1 MFHCERR
8 RGALN
13 FCIMRAAPWSGLLI
27 LAACRLATA
36 ALAAPPLF
44 DHDEHAAWR
53 KAARAVIETYVDN
66 NEAIGRAASTLRCV
80 AAAIPQIAP
89 RQNLPFAPWAA
100 QPRWRSIEDGK
111 FIPAIVQCVEEHLE
125 RAERLEPAD
134 HGGLGI
140 EPSAES
146 AVRFV
151 AALRDDI
158 VAWRG
163 RQSDVLRQ
171 VAEELRPVTAEMYA
185 LFAAPHIRDWQHR
198 QPMHVALLAAARIGL
213 GLADQHLAAD
223 LLIGLPIW
231 GTLDAPGVW
240 PQEANPDPTPE
251 CPSAAECTAWN
262 RRLYDDLTKQPRGL
276 EEDNAACWR
285 ATIAEVTGVRNED
298 GSWKSPPTMQGPF
311 TWDEIEARHPRGWRC
326 MRRFPVMQNGE
337 CRPCD
342 DGSESGHNAAT
353 RSMQKLTCIGPDWT
367 IRVAAA
373 FVEALGADTEW
384 DLWTATDDLFKAYRM
399 VGTCAPSLQIVA
411 MRDPEGN
418 VRFFELPSFSF
429 GLTSAV
435 YGFNRVPATC
445 VEVSRRLMACC
456 SSHYVDDYPT
466 VEPSFAKDSGQR
478 ALHLVHSL
486 AGFPL
491 APAKSKLPD
500 LVRKFLGVMTDFTRL
515 RSHGEARLY
524 VDKERAARII
534 TTMTDARTAGQM
546 SRRGAERL
554 NGKLTFV
561 LSYVAYRVGRGVMQP
576 LIRWASGHPR
586 ATGTSSWQ
594 AVDRALAFLIT
605 LLRFLPPRVF
615 RLRGVTTRPCVKV
628 WTDAAWEPMSDTPAT
643 IGMVVYLPPE
653 AGRRGRYLYS
663 SMVVPDE
670 YMQQFQV
677 RQQYIGQLEL
687 LAAVAAYT
695 TFHAELRD
703 RRVIHWIDNTS
714 ALAGLIR
721 GYAGAIDSARIVH
734 AFHALNA
741 GLRTDVWFEYIASK
755 ANIADLPSRMEFD
768 LLKSLQAQER
778 QCILPSTED
787 WQQPAQAWLEARR
800 RGEAHEKT
808 NTKRHRAPEGG
819 EAVRQ
824 RRRGMRK
831 RAVAGV
837 ASDVARVVAPVAVAL
852 GMANTAIFAALYV
865 RDGRHDDYDVYV
877 GRATRGA
884 PFDRPECDPQW
895 GRFGRWGNEFTACD
909 GTPEEAARTV
919 QAYRDAL
926 LSNPRRVAYVRRH
939 LAGRTIASGAD
950 RASCHAGTLAEIA
963 NCSEDHLANLV
974 RDAAATG
981 AGV

>member
-1 MFHCERR
+1 
-8 RGALN
+8 
-13 FCIMRAAPWSGLLI
+13 MRKAPWLGLLA
-27 LAACRLATA
+27 LAACRSATA
-36 ALAAPPLF
+36 ALPDPPLF
-44 DHDEHAAWR
+44 DHDAHAAWR
-53 KAARAVIETYVDN
+53 EASRAAIDAYVDSSQ
-66 NEAIGRAASTLRCV
+66 AIGRAAGMLQCM

-89 RQNLPFAPWAA
+89 RQHLPFSPWAA
-100 QPRWRSIEDGK
+100 QPRWRSTEDGK
-111 FIPAIVQCVEEHLE
+111 FIPAIVQCIEEHLE

-151 AALRDDI
+151 AALRDGI
-158 VAWRG
+158 PAWRG
-163 RQSDVLRQ
+163 KQSDVLRQ

-198 QPMHVALLAAARIGL
+198 KPMHVALLAAARIGL
-213 GLADQHLAAD
+213 RLADQHLAAD

-240 PQEANPDPTPE
+240 PQEANPDPMPE
-251 CPSAAECTAWN
+251 CPSAAECAAWN

-276 EEDNAACWR
+276 EEDNTACWQ

-342 DGSESGHNAAT
+342 DGSESGHNKAT

-373 FVEALGADTEW
+373 FVEAMGADTAW

-411 MRDPEGN
+411 MRDPEGR

-429 GLTSAV
+429 GLTAAV

-445 VEVSRRLMACC
+445 VEIARRTLACC

-466 VEPSFAKDSGQR
+466 VEPSFALDSGQV
-478 ALHLVHSL
+478 ALHLVHGL

-491 APAKSKLPD
+491 APAKSKPPG
-500 LVRKFLGVMTDFTRL
+500 LVRKFLGVMSDFTRL
-515 RSHGEARLY
+515 RSHGEASLY
-524 VDKERAARII
+524 VDKERAARIA
-534 TTMTDARTAGQM
+534 TTMLDARAAGHM
-546 SRRGAERL
+546 SQRGAERL
-554 NGKLTFV
+554 NGKLTFA

-576 LIRWASGHPR
+576 LIRWAAKHQRPGQP
-586 ATGTSSWQ
+586 TSWQ
-594 AVDRALAFLIT
+594 AVDKALAFLIT
-605 LLRFLPPRVF
+605 LIRLLPPRIF
-615 RLRGVTTRPCVKV
+615 RLRGAAPRPCVKV
-628 WTDAAWEPMSDTPAT
+628 WTDAAWEPMSEMPAT
-643 IGMVVYLPPE
+643 IGIVVYLPPE

-677 RQQYIGQLEL
+677 RRQYIGQLEL

-721 GYAGAIDSARIVH
+721 GYAGSIDSARIVH
-734 AFHALNA
+734 AFHALNV
-741 GLRTDVWFEYIASK
+741 GLRTDVWFEYVASK
-755 ANIADLPSRMEFD
+755 ANIADLPSRMDFD
-768 LLKSLQAQER
+768 LLKSLSAQER
-778 QCILPSTED
+778 QCVLPSTED
-787 WQQPAQAWLEARR
+787 WLQPAQMWIEARR
-800 RGEAHEKT
+800 FCEASEKV
-808 NTKRHRAPEGG
+808 NTKRHRAPDEGG
-819 EAVRQ
+819 AVRQ
-824 RRRGMRK
+824 RRRGMRN
-831 RAVAGV
+831 RAVAG
-837 ASDVARVVAPVAVAL
+837 AAIDVVRAAAPMAAAL
-852 GMANTAIFAALYV
+852 GMANTAIFTALYV
-865 RDGRHDDYDVYV
+865 RDGRQEDYDVYV

-884 PFDRPECDPQW
+884 PVDRPECDPQW
-895 GRFGRWGNEFTACD
+895 GLLGRWGNEFTACD
-909 GTPEEAARTV
+909 RSREEAVRSV
-919 QAYRDAL
+919 RAYRSAL
-926 LSNPRRVAYVRRH
+926 LSDPRRIAYVRRH
-939 LAGRTIASGAD
+939 LAGRTIASGLYEDA
-950 RASCHAGTLAEIA
+950 CHAGTLAEIA
-963 NCSEDHLANLV
+963 NCSEGHLTRLV
-974 RDAAATG
+974 RDAADTG